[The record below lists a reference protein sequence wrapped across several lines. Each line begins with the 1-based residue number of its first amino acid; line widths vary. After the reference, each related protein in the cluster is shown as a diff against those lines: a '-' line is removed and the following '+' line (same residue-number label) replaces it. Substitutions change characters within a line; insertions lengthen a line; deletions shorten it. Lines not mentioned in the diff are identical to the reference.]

1 MLVPR
6 LPWERHPRR
15 SLSVVARVW
24 GSHAG
29 AWEPSIIRTMPIVPM
44 LPRGNVARVAP
55 CRWLRSAWGLPR
67 RSVGAIKHPHHAD
80 HSHAP
85 AWERCPRR
93 SLSMVARCLGLP
105 RRSVGA
111 INHPYR
117 ADRSHAPAWERHS
130 RAPCR
135 WLRSAWDSHA
145 GAWEP
150 SIIRTVPIV
159 PMLPRGNVARVAP
172 CRWLRSAWD
181 SRATGRNAPD
191 RPERT
196 FRVRLRS

>member
-67 RSVGAIKHPHHAD
+67 RSV
-80 HSHAP
+80 
-85 AWERCPRR
+85 
-93 SLSMVARCLGLP
+93 
-105 RRSVGA
+105 
-111 INHPYR
+111 
-117 ADRSHAPAWERHS
+117 
-130 RAPCR
+130 
-135 WLRSAWDSHA
+135 
-145 GAWEP
+145 EP
-150 SIIRTVPIV
+150 SII
-159 PMLPRGNVARVAP
+159 LPCRSFPCSRVGTLPASLPVDGCALPGAPTQERGSHQTSAP
-172 CRWLRSAWD
+172 CRSFPCSRVGTLPASLPVAGCAVPGAPVPPAEMLLIAQSAPFVF
-181 SRATGRNAPD
+181 AFGRNDIVRPKRD
-191 RPERT
+191 RHARRPLHRH
-196 FRVRLRS
+196 SS